1 VSTTVEPAAGPRPR
15 RMARPTFVLGVALG
29 AVVVLGIAAVL
40 VGGLIG
46 GTPDGDGAVT
56 LTAPAEGRPTAALE
70 IVDGVTSV
78 RLKAESMGG
87 DLYRISVPRG
97 SGVAPRADRDGGTV
111 RLHLEPTRWNGPGAV
126 DIAVSSGVAWTIRL
140 DSGVREATL
149 DLTGGKVD
157 GIDLAGGASRI
168 EVALPAPSRVV
179 PIRETGG
186 IDRFVVRMPAATPL
200 RVQIGSGAGQVTVG
214 DTVRQGVPAGQ
225 VFTANGWGQTN
236 TGVDIQAQAGVGA
249 LTVAAS

>member
-1 VSTTVEPAAGPRPR
+1 VSTTVEPAAAARPR
-15 RMARPTFVLGVALG
+15 RAVRPAFVLGVALG
-29 AVVVLGIAAVL
+29 AVVVLGIAAIL

-46 GTPDGDGAVT
+46 GSPGGDGAVT
-56 LTAPAEGRPTAALE
+56 LTAPAEGRPAAALE

-78 RLKAESMGG
+78 RLKAGSLGD

-97 SGVAPRADRDGGTV
+97 SGVAPRADRDGGNV
-111 RLHLEPTRWNGPGAV
+111 RLYLEPTRWNGPGIV
-126 DIAVSSGVAWTIRL
+126 DIAVNSGVAWTIRL

-149 DLTGGKVD
+149 DLSGGKVD

-168 EVALPAPSRVV
+168 EVALPVPSRVV

-186 IDRFVVRMPAATPL
+186 VDRFVVRVPAATPL
-200 RVQIGSGAGQVTVG
+200 RVQVGSGAGQVTVG
-214 DTVRQGVPAGQ
+214 GTVRQGVAPGQ

-236 TGVDIQAQAGVGA
+236 TGVDVQAQAGVGA
-249 LTVAAS
+249 LTVVAS